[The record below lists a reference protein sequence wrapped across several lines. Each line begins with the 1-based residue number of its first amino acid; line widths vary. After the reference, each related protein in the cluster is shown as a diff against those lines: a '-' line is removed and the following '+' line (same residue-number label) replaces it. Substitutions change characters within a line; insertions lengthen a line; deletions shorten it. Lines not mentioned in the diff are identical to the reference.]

1 MFPMPRGATDQI
13 RHRAIE
19 IREKRRRVLSSIPAG
34 MPPAAWKNART
45 AARAGR
51 AAGSHQQSA
60 RPRPDHRF
68 GRVIGDR
75 PGCPDRFANQAAILR
90 RN

>member
-13 RHRAIE
+13 RHCAIE

-45 AARAGR
+45 AARS
-51 AAGSHQQSA
+51 AARPTAISKA
-60 RPRPDHRF
+60 RPRPDHPF